1 VSRLARA
8 AIDTSVV
15 IEYIDLRGELHE
27 QAEVVFSAALAGRLE
42 IFIPH
47 AVLAETFY
55 VATKIY
61 RTLGVER
68 AEAVASKLVE
78 WLYRLP
84 TARVVGEG
92 VQLAL
97 EAGGVKLAYN
107 LALTDCYMLAV
118 SKLYGCTAVF
128 KKRERE
134 MLRNIG
140 ELERNYKLLFLEDYR

>member
-1 VSRLARA
+1 MARA

-27 QAEVVFSAALAGRLE
+27 QAEAVFSAALAGRLE

-61 RTLGVER
+61 RTLGVEG

-84 TARVVGEG
+84 DA
-92 VQLAL
+92 
-97 EAGGVKLAYN
+97 
-107 LALTDCYMLAV
+107 
-118 SKLYGCTAVF
+118 
-128 KKRERE
+128 
-134 MLRNIG
+134 
-140 ELERNYKLLFLEDYR
+140 